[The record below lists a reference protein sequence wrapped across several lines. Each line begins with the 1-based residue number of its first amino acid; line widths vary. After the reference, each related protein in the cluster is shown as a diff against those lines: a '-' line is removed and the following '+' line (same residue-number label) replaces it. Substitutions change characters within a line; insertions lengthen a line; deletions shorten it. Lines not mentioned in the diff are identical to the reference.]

1 MSLLIGFALGAAVT
15 LYLFYRKAKQN
26 KKNESVR
33 KPSSDKQS
41 KEKED
46 DYL

>member
-1 MSLLIGFALGAAVT
+1 MSFFIGFLLGAAVT

-26 KKNESVR
+26 QKNESVR
-33 KPSSDKQS
+33 KPSSDKKS
-41 KEKED
+41 NDKEE

>member
-1 MSLLIGFALGAAVT
+1 MSFFLGFILGAAVT
-15 LYLFYRKAKQN
+15 LYLLYRKSQK

-33 KPSSDKQS
+33 KPSSDNKS
-41 KEKED
+41 NEKEE